1 MQYRDGGGRYEFQHG
16 RDWHVVSPED
26 SPQMVLHLMDRG
38 DFIAQA
44 TLTPWKKID
53 PKMLPTPDD
62 FQKLVGD
69 VPGWEE
75 EQVLEKPAK
84 LDGTAGGYTAYRS
97 TASGNLDGVK
107 AVQAFY
113 LVVGPQG
120 EQMIATFSIVPT
132 QVQKLGAHD
141 VELGAQHHVPGQH
154 RADEIGVILRLR
166 VSATGRRARSR
177 VTRKR
182 DITSSARHQ

>member
-1 MQYRDGGGRYEFQHG
+1 
-16 RDWHVVSPED
+16 
-26 SPQMVLHLMDRG
+26 MDRG
-38 DFIAQA
+38 DYLAQA

-53 PKMLPTPDD
+53 PKALPTPDE

-84 LDGTAGGYTAYRS
+84 LDGTAGGYTAYRY

-120 EQMIATFSIVPT
+120 EQLIATFSIVPT
-132 QVQKLGAHD
+132 QVLKLGARD
-141 VELGAQHHVPGQH
+141 VELVRSITFPG
-154 RADEIGVILRLR
+154 GV
-166 VSATGRRARSR
+166 VQTKSE
-177 VTRKR
+177 
-182 DITSSARHQ
+182 